1 MTFHTYYPTYRLNK
15 PIYRYLF
22 RLIGVIACVVCL
34 ASCQEHTYRIGL
46 SQSGNDPWHEQ
57 LTNDLVRAANSHLD
71 LEMVCKQANH
81 STNNQI
87 KDLEALLDENIDLL
101 IVSPNDA
108 MALVPT
114 IERFYDRGI
123 PVILAGR
130 KIHSGKYTASISAD
144 NQDIGERVGNYIAGR
159 LAGRGRIIE
168 IQGPATA
175 TSCQERHYGLRSVL
189 DKFPEIE
196 VVSSISV
203 NWDYYLALHAADS
216 LLRLYPN
223 IDLITAQNDVMASA
237 AYEACERLH
246 IHPMPAIVGV
256 DGLTGPGN
264 GLSNI
269 TDGMLSA
276 TCLNPTGASETIE
289 IAYKI
294 LQGEPF
300 NRNTV
305 LSTVLIDENNVSTIM
320 MYIKILESHNKKIE
334 ELNGELGDNWRR
346 IRNQHILLM
355 SGGIILALIIA
366 MVLIITRNRREHD
379 RLRQKVEEATQN
391 KLEFFTNV
399 SHSFRTPLSLIAD
412 PLRQL
417 RKEEGLTERQTELV
431 DLMNKNA
438 ESLLDLTDQ
447 VLNVLQTDLSS
458 DAKLD
463 ALAKKAFDQSQ
474 LNAEFVAHQ
483 RALAN
488 EQKAAE
494 EEINRQ
500 TILVIDDNAD
510 LRQYLSMLL
519 EPRYVVLTATNGEE
533 GLLEA
538 QQNMPDLIICDVFM
552 PVMDGLECC
561 TRLKQDAITSHIP
574 VLLLTAY
581 ALDDQRIE
589 GYKRG
594 ADDYMT
600 KPFNSEVLLARIKN
614 LLISRRHIDTG
625 QENTQEQMAQA
636 EFSSVDTSFVT
647 HLQDYIISNMGN
659 ADLSINDLCSE
670 MNMSR
675 VQLYRK
681 CKSLTNVSPVELV
694 RNLRLKQAKLL
705 LKTSQQSVSEI
716 AYEVG
721 FSSPSYFAK
730 CYRDQYGV
738 SPTEVRNKE

>member
-1 MTFHTYYPTYRLNK
+1 MCRLLGAVFC
-15 PIYRYLF
+15 IL
-22 RLIGVIACVVCL
+22 CL
-34 ASCQEHTYRIGL
+34 ASCQERTYRIGV
-46 SQSGNDPWHEQ
+46 SQCGNDPWHEQ
-57 LTNDLVRAANSHLD
+57 MTNDLIRVANSHPD
-71 LEMVCKQANH
+71 LELICRQSRHNTAI
-81 STNNQI
+81 QI
-87 KDLEALLDENIDLL
+87 QDLEDLLEEGIDLL

-108 MALVPT
+108 MALVPA
-114 IERFYDRGI
+114 IERFHDRGI

-144 NQDIGERVGNYIAGR
+144 NQDIGERVGTYVAARLGGHGR
-159 LAGRGRIIE
+159 MIE
-168 IQGPATA
+168 IQGPANA
-175 TSCQERHYGLRSVL
+175 TSCQERHYGLKSVI
-189 DKFPEIE
+189 DKFPGIE

-203 NWDYYLALHAADS
+203 NWDYQLALTAADS

-223 IDLITAQNDVMASA
+223 IDVITAQNDVMASA

-246 IHPMPAIVGV
+246 IHPTPAIVGV
-256 DGLTGPGN
+256 DGLIGPGN

-276 TCLNPTGASETIE
+276 TCLNPTGASEAIE
-289 IAYKI
+289 MAYKI
-294 LQGEPF
+294 LQGEPY

-305 LSTVLIDENNVSTIM
+305 LSTLLIDENNVSTIL
-320 MYIKILESHNKKIE
+320 MYIKILESYNKRIE
-334 ELNGELGDNWRR
+334 EMNDVLGDNWRR
-346 IRNQHILLM
+346 IRMQHILLM
-355 SGGIILALIIA
+355 AGGVILALIIA
-366 MVLIITRNRREHD
+366 MAIIITNNRREHD
-379 RLRQKVEEATQN
+379 RLRRKVEEATQN
-391 KLEFFTNV
+391 KLDFFTNV
-399 SHSFRTPLSLIAD
+399 SHSFRTPLSLISD

-417 RKEEGLTERQTELV
+417 KKEGGLSDRQTELV
-431 DLMNKNA
+431 DMMNKNA
-438 ESLLDLTDQ
+438 DHLLDLTEQ
-447 VLNVLQTDLSS
+447 VLTVLQTDLSS

-488 EQKAAE
+488 EQIAAE

-500 TILVIDDNAD
+500 TILVIDDNDD

-519 EPRYVVLTATNGEE
+519 EPRYVVLTAKNGEE

-538 QQNMPDLIICDVFM
+538 QQNIPDLIICDVFM

-561 TRLKQDAITSHIP
+561 TRLKQDEITSHIP

-614 LLISRRHIDTG
+614 LLLSRRHIDTG
-625 QENTQEQMAQA
+625 KENTQEQMAQA
-636 EFSSVDTSFVT
+636 EFSTVDTSFVT
-647 HLQDYIISNMGN
+647 HLQEYITANMGN
-659 ADLSINDLCSE
+659 ADLSINDLCGE

-694 RNLRLKQAKLL
+694 RNIRLKQAKHLL
-705 LKTSQQSVSEI
+705 QTSPQSVSEI

>member
-1 MTFHTYYPTYRLNK
+1 MC
-15 PIYRYLF
+15 
-22 RLIGVIACVVCL
+22 RLIGVLLCVLCL
-34 ASCQEHTYRIGL
+34 TSCKERTYRIGV
-46 SQSGNDPWHEQ
+46 SQCGNDPWHDQ
-57 LTNDLVRAANSHLD
+57 MTNELVRAANSHHD
-71 LEMVCKQANH
+71 LELICKQANH
-81 STNNQI
+81 KTSEQI
-87 KDLEALLDENIDLL
+87 KDLEDLIEEGIDLL
-101 IVSPNDA
+101 IVTPNDA

-123 PVILAGR
+123 PVILSGR
-130 KIHSGKYTASISAD
+130 KIHSGKFTASISAD
-144 NQDIGERVGNYIAGR
+144 NLDIGERVGNYIAGR
-159 LAGRGRIIE
+159 LAGHGRIIE
-168 IQGPATA
+168 IQGPANA
-175 TSCQERHYGLRSVL
+175 TSCQERHYGLQSVL
-189 DKFPEIE
+189 EKFPDIE

-203 NWDYYLALHAADS
+203 NWDYKLALAAADS

-246 IHPMPAIVGV
+246 IHPTPAIVGV
-256 DGLTGPGN
+256 DGLMGPGN
-264 GLSNI
+264 GLSNLA
-269 TDGMLSA
+269 DGMLSA

-289 IAYKI
+289 MAYKI

-305 LSTVLIDENNVSTIM
+305 LSTVLIDENNVSTIL
-320 MYIKILESHNKKIE
+320 MYIKILESYNKRIE
-334 ELNGELGDNWRR
+334 EMNGELGDNWRR
-346 IRNQHILLM
+346 IRMQHILLM
-355 SGGIILALIIA
+355 AGGIILALIIA
-366 MVLIITRNRREHD
+366 MAILITYNRREHD

-391 KLEFFTNV
+391 KLDFFTNV

-417 RKEEGLTERQTELV
+417 KKEGELSERQSKLV
-431 DLMNKNA
+431 DMMNNNA
-438 ESLLDLTDQ
+438 EHLLDLTEQ
-447 VLNVLQTDLSS
+447 VLTVLQTDLSS

-488 EQKAAE
+488 EQIAAE
-494 EEINRQ
+494 EEINRK
-500 TILVIDDNAD
+500 TILIIDDNAD
-510 LRQYLSMLL
+510 LRKYLSMLL
-519 EPRYVVLTATNGEE
+519 ETNYVVLTAKNGEE

-561 TRLKQDAITSHIP
+561 TRLKQDPITSHIP

-594 ADDYMT
+594 AEDYMT

-614 LLISRRHIDTG
+614 LLHSRRHIDTG
-625 QENTQEQMAQA
+625 QENTQEQMEQA

-647 HLQDYIISNMGN
+647 HLQEYITNNMGN

-694 RNLRLKQAKLL
+694 RNIRLKQAKHLL
-705 LKTSQQSVSEI
+705 QTSPQSVSEI

-730 CYRDQYGV
+730 CYRDQYGT
-738 SPTEVRNKE
+738 SPTELRSKA